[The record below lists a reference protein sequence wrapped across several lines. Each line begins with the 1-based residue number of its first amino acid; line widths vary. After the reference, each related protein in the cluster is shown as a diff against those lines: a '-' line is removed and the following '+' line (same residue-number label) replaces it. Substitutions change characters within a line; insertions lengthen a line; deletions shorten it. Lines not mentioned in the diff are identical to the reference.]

1 MTILLDEG
9 NGGSGSFY
17 AVFCCIHMTLISW
30 PKVVAPAPGYFIYV
44 PPSKMDKKAVRGGYT
59 SCLNGMI

>member
-44 PPSKMDKKAVRGGYT
+44 PPSKMDKKQ
-59 SCLNGMI
+59 